1 MTLTSTLVQPTLGLL
16 QNAALLVLGLL
27 GYCWAR
33 GPLARQPRW
42 IREAIEGLICAALAM
57 LCIAAPL
64 WFSEGVR
71 LDSRNAIVA
80 LSVIFSGPIAGL
92 IAVASAVAFR
102 LWLGGA
108 GATGGVV
115 IVIGAYGIALAYR
128 YWLSRSGATPSYW
141 QLAVLGFLI
150 YGLQIVGLVIFPA
163 EVALRILITLA
174 LPSIAIVPGS
184 VFLLGSLVLRFDRGR
199 ALEQAIAESEAR
211 LRSIIDNLPHPLT
224 IKDRDNR
231 FLIVNKAFER
241 ATGLSAQAVIG
252 QSMDVVTEMVTG
264 GGALSE
270 VAREVWRTG
279 ETRTTEPLWFRF
291 RGRRYSVIVTSFPI
305 RNPEGGV
312 DAIGAINIDVSELT
326 EARELLERRRA
337 ALERQQ
343 RALTEIVRANAFME
357 RSVTFAD
364 AVRAI
369 TEVAGE
375 VMAVEYTHVAQID
388 ETGGISRCLDE
399 WVRSAAQH
407 DRAPDANLRDYEK
420 LLADLDR
427 EQVIALT
434 EPMTDPRL
442 QARREV
448 MAARGVQTVMVAGI
462 YLGTQMLGY
471 VAFVDVTKRQW
482 TAEEMAFARSIADLI
497 ALMVVTSR
505 HREALASLDLVEDG
519 IYVEREDGRVIYA
532 NRAAL
537 SFAGQR
543 AGAPATYDRA
553 MSFPH
558 APAPL
563 EADRDQHEITW
574 MRDGMPRDLQLRR
587 TRLPGGGIVSVL
599 EDVTEKKAEIRDRER
614 LQLHLQQASKMEAI
628 GQLASGIAH
637 DFNNLLGAVIGFAGF
652 LAHDLPVE
660 SEQHQ
665 FAERILRACHRGKD
679 LVAQILAFTRTRTL
693 EKRAVDLCSVL
704 KESRELLA
712 GSLPTT
718 RRLVFEPGDKPL
730 VVEGNEAELGQLI
743 VNLCLN
749 AHDAMGADP
758 GEITVSLAKIQPGHA
773 DFRRTLL
780 VGELV
785 AARTYARLDVTDVG
799 AGIPSDN
806 LPRIFEPFFTTKER
820 GRGTGLGLAVVHGII
835 TSYSAACAVTSRP
848 GHGTRFSVYLPLS
861 KKSVATPDIAA
872 PRDLRGRERILVVD
886 DEVDITDM
894 LSIGLERM
902 GYEVAAMNDPTETIE
917 LVAEDPSLWH
927 AVIIDHLMPG
937 MQGAILAAK
946 LKSLRPELV
955 VILCT
960 GLDDGAVRR
969 QAGAAIDA
977 FFVKPVEPEQ
987 LAAAIR
993 EMSRGSRDRPAE

>member
-1 MTLTSTLVQPTLGLL
+1 MTIMSTLMASLGLL
-16 QNAALLVLGLL
+16 QNAALVVLGVL
-27 GYCWAR
+27 GYGWAR
-33 GPLARQPRW
+33 GPLSHRPRW
-42 IREAIEGLICAALAM
+42 IREPIEGLICTALAM

-71 LDSRNAIVA
+71 LDSRNVIVA
-80 LSVIFSGPIAGL
+80 LSVIFGGPIAGS
-92 IAVASAVAFR
+92 IALASTVAFR
-102 LWLGGA
+102 LWLGGV

-115 IVIGAYGIALAYR
+115 IVIGAYLIGLAYR
-128 YWLSRSGATPSYW
+128 YWLGRSGAAPSYW
-141 QLAVLGFLI
+141 QFAAVGFLI
-150 YGLQIVGLVIFPA
+150 YALQIVGLVVLPA
-163 EVALRILITLA
+163 DVALRILNTLA
-174 LPSIAIVPGS
+174 LPSLAIVPGS
-184 VFLLGSLVLRFDRGR
+184 FLLLGSLVLWFDRSR
-199 ALEQAIAESEAR
+199 ALERALVEGEAL
-211 LRSIIDNLPHPLT
+211 LRSVIDNLPHPLT

-231 FLIVNKAFER
+231 FLIVNKAFEQV
-241 ATGLSAQAVIG
+241 TGLSAQEVIG
-252 QSMDVVTEMVTG
+252 QSMDMVTETVTG
-264 GGALSE
+264 GGAFSD

-279 ETRTTEPLWFRF
+279 ETRTTEPLWLRF

-305 RNPEGGV
+305 RNTMGGV
-312 DAIGAINIDVSELT
+312 DAIGAINIDVSELA

-337 ALERQQ
+337 MLERQQ

-357 RSVTFAD
+357 RSVTFSD

-369 TEVAGE
+369 TEIAGE
-375 VMAVEYTHVAQID
+375 VMEVEYTHVSQID
-388 ETGGISRCLDE
+388 ERGGVSRCLDE
-399 WVRSAAQH
+399 WVRSAARH
-407 DRAPDANLRDYEK
+407 DRAPDVDLREYER

-448 MAARGVQTVMVAGI
+448 MAARGVQSGMIAGI

-471 VAFVDVTKRQW
+471 VGFVDVTKRQW

-497 ALMVVTSR
+497 ALMLVTSR
-505 HREALASLDLVEDG
+505 YREAVAALDLADHG
-519 IYVEREDGRVIYA
+519 IYVEREDGGILYA

-537 SFAGQR
+537 VLAGHRDNGFANSTAIDSLPR
-543 AGAPATYDRA
+543 AAD
-553 MSFPH
+553 
-558 APAPL
+558 PL
-563 EADRDQHEITW
+563 QAERDLHEITW
-574 MRDGMPRDLQLRR
+574 RQDGIVKELELCRKK
-587 TRLPGGGIVSVL
+587 LPGGAVVTVI
-599 EDVTEKKAEIRDRER
+599 EDITRKKAEARDRER

-652 LAHDLPVE
+652 LRQDLPAG

-665 FAERILRACHRGKD
+665 FAERILRACQRGKD

-693 EKRAVDLCSVL
+693 EKRAIDLRSVL

-718 RRLVFEPGDKPL
+718 RRLVFEPGDKAL

-758 GEITVSLAKIQPGHA
+758 GEITVSLAKIRPGHL

-780 VGELV
+780 VGEL
-785 AARTYARLDVTDVG
+785 AADRTYARLDVTDVG
-799 AGIPSDN
+799 AGIASDN

-820 GRGTGLGLAVVHGII
+820 GRGTGLGLAVAHGII
-835 TSYSAACAVTSRP
+835 ASYGGACAVTSRP

-861 KKSVATPDIAA
+861 KTSVAAADIAM

-927 AVIIDHLMPG
+927 VAIIDHLMPG
-937 MQGAILAAK
+937 MQGAVLAGK
-946 LKSLRPELV
+946 LKSLCPELV

-969 QAGAAIDA
+969 QGGAAIDA

-993 EMSRGSRDRPAE
+993 DLSKGSKNGLAE

>member
-1 MTLTSTLVQPTLGLL
+1 MTLTSTLLEPTLALL
-16 QNAALLVLGLL
+16 QNAALLVLGVLA
-27 GYCWAR
+27 YCWAR
-33 GPLARQPRW
+33 GPLSRQSRW
-42 IREAIEGLICAALAM
+42 IRESIEGVVCAALA
-57 LCIAAPL
+57 LVCIAAPL
-64 WFSEGVR
+64 WLSEGVR
-71 LDSRNAIVA
+71 IDSRNAIIAV
-80 LSVIFSGPIAGL
+80 SVLFSGPLAGFIAAAATA
-92 IAVASAVAFR
+92 IFR
-102 LWLGGA
+102 SWLGG
-108 GATGGVV
+108 
-115 IVIGAYGIALAYR
+115 IGALGGALIALGTYATALGYR
-128 YWLSRSGATPSYW
+128 HWLRRSASVPSHP
-141 QLAVLGFLI
+141 QLVALGLLVYAFML
-150 YGLQIVGLVIFPA
+150 VGLVIHPA
-163 EVALRILITLA
+163 DVALEILRSAA
-174 LPSIAIVPGS
+174 LPALVTVPGS
-184 VFLLGSLVLRFDRGR
+184 VFLLGSLVLRFDRARTLER
-199 ALEQAIAESEAR
+199 AIVESETR
-211 LRSIIDNLPHPLT
+211 LRSVIDNLPHPLT

-231 FLIVNKAFER
+231 FLVVNKAFER
-241 ATGLSAQAVIG
+241 VTGLRAQEVVG
-252 QSMDVVTEMVTG
+252 QPMELVTEMVTG
-264 GGALSE
+264 GGALAE
-270 VAREVWRTG
+270 LAREVWRTG
-279 ETRTTEPLWFRF
+279 ESRTTEPLWFRYQ
-291 RGRRYSVIVTSFPI
+291 GQRYSVIGTSFPI
-305 RNPEGGV
+305 RNTEGEI

-337 ALERQQ
+337 TLERQQ

-357 RSVTFAD
+357 GSVSFAD
-364 AVRAI
+364 GVRAI

-375 VMAVEYTHVAQID
+375 VVEVEYTHVFEID
-388 ETGGISRCLDE
+388 HRAGVARCLDE
-399 WVRSAAQH
+399 WVRSAACH
-407 DRAPDANLRDYEK
+407 DRAPDADLRQYEK
-420 LLADLDR
+420 LLADVDR
-427 EQVIALT
+427 EQVIASADL
-434 EPMTDPRL
+434 MADPRVA
-442 QARREV
+442 ARRQV
-448 MAARGVQTVMVAGI
+448 MTARGVKSGIVAGI
-462 YLGTQMLGY
+462 YLGAQMLGY

-497 ALMVVTSR
+497 ALMMVTSR

-519 IYVEREDGRVIYA
+519 IYVERDDGQVIYA

-537 SFAGQR
+537 SFAGR
-543 AGAPATYDRA
+543 PSGGSATYDRA
-553 MSFPH
+553 KSFPH
-558 APAPL
+558 APVPL

-587 TRLPGGGIVSVL
+587 TRLPGGGIVSVI
-599 EDVTEKKAEIRDRER
+599 EDVTQKNAESCDRER

-652 LAHDLPVE
+652 LAQDLPAG

-693 EKRAVDLCSVL
+693 EKRAVDLRSVL

-718 RRLVFEPGDKPL
+718 RRLVVDPGDRPL
-730 VVEGNEAELGQLI
+730 VVDGNEAELGQLM

-758 GEITVSLAKIQPGHA
+758 GEITVNLAKIRPGHA
-773 DFRRTLL
+773 DFRRSLL
-780 VGELV
+780 VGEL
-785 AARTYARLDVTDVG
+785 AADRTYARLDVTDVG

-835 TSYSAACAVTSRP
+835 TSYGGACAVASRP

-861 KKSVATPDIAA
+861 KKPAAAADTAA

-927 AVIIDHLMPG
+927 AAIIDHLMPG
-937 MQGAILAAK
+937 MQGAMLAAK
-946 LKSLRPELV
+946 LKSLRPELM

-993 EMSRGSRDRPAE
+993 DLAKRSEDRPAD